1 MIPHCRPGTAE
12 MSETMTVRLSPVAKR
27 TALVA
32 AAYIVGALAGLRLA
46 VDNPNVT
53 SVWPPTG
60 IAVAAV
66 MLWGP
71 RVWPG
76 IAAGALIS
84 NLINGAPLEASLA
97 ISIGNTLAPLIAGV
111 LLRYLGFRP
120 TLSRLKD
127 VAMLMFVG
135 GLGAMLVSA
144 TMGTIAL
151 SVTGQVEPGHHLFSA
166 WLTWWVGDALGV
178 MILAPVI
185 MVFGSRGDDADVVGA
200 HPFEAA
206 ALLAAS
212 LTIALLVFNT
222 ALPLR
227 YVVFPMVLWGA
238 LRFRQRGAALL
249 TVLMAGIA
257 VIQGARAGSPFEDL
271 SLTMRLLALHG
282 FNVAVAM
289 TSLSLAAV
297 TSERLRAQ
305 TALRRAAEELEE
317 RVERRTTELQVSER
331 RMQEAQALSHVG
343 SFHWNIAED
352 RVTWTDE
359 MYRVFG
365 QTPQEF
371 PATFQAYLEI
381 VHPEDRVRIKTIVE
395 NAAATA
401 GSYDHEYRIVRPD
414 GEMRWV
420 HGRGEAVLDEN
431 TGALVGLAGFCH
443 DITER
448 KEVED
453 SLRSAYENERE
464 VARRLRALDEMKDSL
479 LTAVSHELR
488 TPLTV
493 IIGVAD
499 TLERRD
505 IPLNTDDGR
514 YLLGRLSAN
523 ARRLHKLLMDLLDLD
538 RLNRGVLE
546 PRPRPTHMRDLALR
560 VLESIDMDT
569 HHVELELDGA
579 MLLADPAH
587 VERILENLLINA
599 TKHTPAGTRIWVRA
613 EAANSG
619 TILVV
624 EDSGPGVPPELRTVI
639 FEPFR
644 QGDTPSHA
652 PGTGIG
658 LSLVARFAHLN
669 GGRAWLEERPGGGA
683 SFRVLLP
690 AAPLGELSAEAGA
703 A

>member
-1 MIPHCRPGTAE
+1 MT
-12 MSETMTVRLSPVAKR
+12 ETMIDRVSPLAKR

-32 AAYIVGALAGLRLA
+32 AAYVVGAIAGLQMA

-60 IAVAAV
+60 IAVAAAV
-66 MLWGP
+66 LFGF

-76 IAAGALIS
+76 IAAGALLS
-84 NLINGAPLEASLA
+84 NVINGAPFDTSLA
-97 ISIGNTLAPLIAGV
+97 ISVGNTLAPLIAGV

-135 GLGAMLVSA
+135 GLGAMLISA
-144 TMGTIAL
+144 TLGTISL
-151 SVTGQVEPGHHLFSA
+151 SITDQIVPGHHVFSA
-166 WLTWWVGDALGV
+166 WVTWWVGDALGV
-178 MILAPVI
+178 LILGPLI
-185 MVFGSRGDDADVVGA
+185 MVFGSRGADADLVRDRSV
-200 HPFEAA
+200 EWA
-206 ALLAAS
+206 ALLAVS
-212 LTIALLVFNT
+212 MTMALLVFTT

-227 YVVFPMVLWGA
+227 YLVFPMVLWGA
-238 LRFRQRGAALL
+238 LRFHQRGAAML
-249 TVLMAGIA
+249 TVLMAGVA
-257 VIQGARAGSPFEDL
+257 LVQGTRSGSPFEDL

-297 TSERLRAQ
+297 SSERLRAQ
-305 TALRRAAEELEE
+305 TALRKSADELEE
-317 RVERRTTELQVSER
+317 RVERRTAELRISEQ
-331 RMQEAQALSHVG
+331 RMSEAQALSHVG

-359 MYRVFG
+359 LYRVFG

-371 PATFQAYLEI
+371 PSTFEAYLEI
-381 VHPEDRVRIKTIVE
+381 VHPEDRRRINATVE
-395 NAAATA
+395 EAVATA
-401 GSYDHEYRIVRPD
+401 RSYDHEYRIVRPD
-414 GEMRWV
+414 GEVRWV
-420 HGRGEAVLDEN
+420 HGRGEAVLDE

-505 IPLNTDDGR
+505 IPLNADDGR
-514 YLLGRLSAN
+514 YLLSRLSAN

-546 PRPRPTHMRDLALR
+546 PRPRPTPVRDLALR
-560 VLESIDMDT
+560 ILESVDMDT
-569 HHVELELDGA
+569 HRVELELDGA
-579 MLLADPAH
+579 VLLADPAH

-599 TKHTPAGTRIWVRA
+599 TKHTPAGTRIWVRT
-613 EAANSG
+613 EVANSG
-619 TILVV
+619 TLLIV
-624 EDSGPGVPPELRTVI
+624 EDAGPGVPPELRTVI

-644 QGDTPSHA
+644 QGNTPSHA
-652 PGTGIG
+652 PGTGVG
-658 LSLVARFAHLN
+658 LSLVSRFAHLN

-690 AAPLGELSAEAGA
+690 SSPVSELSPGEAAGA

>member
-1 MIPHCRPGTAE
+1 MTQ
-12 MSETMTVRLSPVAKR
+12 TMTARLSPMVKK
-27 TALVA
+27 TILVA
-32 AAYIVGALAGLRLA
+32 AAYVVGALAGLQMA

-66 MLWGP
+66 VLFGY

-76 IAAGALIS
+76 IAAGALLS
-84 NLINGAPLEASLA
+84 NVVNGAPLETSLA
-97 ISIGNTLAPLIAGV
+97 ISVGNTLAPVVAGV
-111 LLRYLGFRP
+111 LLRFLGFRP

-127 VAMLMFVG
+127 VATLMFV
-135 GLGAMLVSA
+135 GLGAMLISA
-144 TMGTIAL
+144 TLGTVSL
-151 SVTGQVEPGHHLFSA
+151 SMTGQVEPGHHLFSA

-178 MILAPVI
+178 IILAPLLL
-185 MVFGSRGDDADVVGA
+185 VFGSQGADAELV
-200 HPFEAA
+200 HERRIEWA
-206 ALLAAS
+206 ALLAVS
-212 LTIALLVFNT
+212 LTMALLVFTT

-227 YVVFPMVLWGA
+227 YLVFPMVLWGA
-238 LRFRQRGAALL
+238 LRFHQRGAAIL
-249 TVLMAGIA
+249 TVLMAGVA
-257 VIQGARAGSPFEDL
+257 LVQGTRSGSPFADL

-282 FNVAVAM
+282 FNVAVTM

-297 TSERLRAQ
+297 SSERLRAQ
-305 TALRRAAEELEE
+305 TALMKAAEELEE
-317 RVERRTTELQVSER
+317 RVERRTAELRISEQ
-331 RMQEAQALSHVG
+331 RMLEAQALSHVG
-343 SFHWNIAED
+343 SFHWNIAEN

-371 PATFQAYLEI
+371 PATFEAYLEI
-381 VHPEDRVRIKTIVE
+381 VHPEDRLRIKAIVE
-395 NAAATA
+395 NAVATA
-401 GSYDHEYRIVRPD
+401 GFYDHEYRIVRPN

-420 HGRGEAVLDEN
+420 HGRGEVVIDEA

-505 IPLNTDDGR
+505 IPLNSDDGR
-514 YLLGRLSAN
+514 YLLSRLSAN

-546 PRPRPTHMRDLALR
+546 PRPRPTPVRDLALR
-560 VLESIDMDT
+560 ILESVDMDT
-569 HHVELELDGA
+569 HRVELELDGA
-579 MLLADPAH
+579 VLLADPAH

-599 TKHTPAGTRIWVRA
+599 TKHTPAGTRIWVRT
-613 EAANSG
+613 EVANTG
-619 TILVV
+619 TLLIV
-624 EDSGPGVPPELRTVI
+624 EDAGPGVPPELRTVI

-644 QGDTPSHA
+644 QGNTPSHA
-652 PGTGIG
+652 PGTGVG
-658 LSLVARFAHLN
+658 LSLVSRFAHLN

-690 AAPLGELSAEAGA
+690 SSPVSELSPGEAAGA

>member
-1 MIPHCRPGTAE
+1 MTG
-12 MSETMTVRLSPVAKR
+12 TMTARFSPLMKKTV
-27 TALVA
+27 LVA
-32 AAYIVGALAGLRLA
+32 AAYVVGAMAGLQMA

-66 MLWGP
+66 VLFGY

-76 IAAGALIS
+76 IAAGALLS
-84 NLINGAPLEASLA
+84 NLINGAPSETALA
-97 ISIGNTLAPLIAGV
+97 ISVGNTLAPLVAGV

-135 GLGAMLVSA
+135 GAGAMLLSA
-144 TMGTIAL
+144 TLGTVSL
-151 SVTGQVEPGHHLFSA
+151 SMTGQIEPGHHLFSA

-178 MILAPVI
+178 MILAPFLL
-185 MVFGSRGDDADVVGA
+185 VFGTRGADAALVRA

-206 ALLAAS
+206 ALVAVS
-212 LTIALLVFNT
+212 LTMALLVFTT
-222 ALPLR
+222 ALPMR
-227 YVVFPMVLWGA
+227 YLVFPLVLWGA
-238 LRFRQRGAALL
+238 LRFHQRGAATL

-257 VIQGARAGSPFEDL
+257 LVQGTRSGSPFAEL
-271 SLTMRLLALHG
+271 SMTVRLLALHG

-297 TSERLRAQ
+297 SSERLRAQ
-305 TALRRAAEELEE
+305 SALRMAAEDLEE
-317 RVERRTTELQVSER
+317 RVERRTSELRISEQ
-331 RMQEAQALSHVG
+331 RMKEAQALSHVG

-359 MYRVFG
+359 LYRVFG
-365 QTPQEF
+365 QSPQEF
-371 PATFQAYLEI
+371 PATFEAYLAI
-381 VHPEDRVRIKTIVE
+381 VHPEDRAQIRATIERTV
-395 NAAATA
+395 ATA
-401 GSYDHEYRIVRPD
+401 GFYDHEYRIVRPD

-420 HGRGEAVLDEN
+420 HGRGEPVLDDT

-448 KEVED
+448 KSVEE

-464 VARRLRALDEMKDSL
+464 VARRLRSLDEMKDSL

-505 IPLNTDDGR
+505 IPLSSDDGR
-514 YLLGRLSAN
+514 YLLGRLNAN

-546 PRPRPTHMRDLALR
+546 PRPRPTPVGDLALR
-560 VLESIDMDT
+560 ILESIDMDT
-569 HHVELELDGA
+569 HRVELELDGA
-579 MLLADPAH
+579 VLLADPAH

-599 TKHTPAGTRIWVRA
+599 TKHTPAGTRIWVRT
-613 EAANSG
+613 EETGSG
-619 TILVV
+619 TMLIV
-624 EDSGPGVPPELRTVI
+624 EDAGPGVPPELRTVI

-644 QGDTPSHA
+644 QGNTPSHA
-652 PGTGIG
+652 PGTGVG
-658 LSLVARFAHLN
+658 LSLVSRFAHLN

-690 AAPLGELSAEAGA
+690 SSPVSELSPGEAAGA

>member
-1 MIPHCRPGTAE
+1 MT
-12 MSETMTVRLSPVAKR
+12 ETMIKRVSPIAKR

-32 AAYIVGALAGLRLA
+32 AAYMVGAIAGLQMA

-66 MLWGP
+66 VLFGP
-71 RVWPG
+71 RIWPG
-76 IAAGALIS
+76 IAAGALLS
-84 NLINGAPLEASLA
+84 NVINGAPLETALA
-97 ISIGNTLAPLIAGV
+97 ISVGNTIAPLMAGA
-111 LLRYLGFRP
+111 LLRYMGFRP

-127 VAMLMFVG
+127 VAVLMFVG

-144 TMGTIAL
+144 TLGTISL
-151 SVTGQVEPGHHLFSA
+151 SATGQIVPGHHVFSA
-166 WLTWWVGDALGV
+166 WLTWWIGDALGV
-178 MILAPVI
+178 MILGPLI
-185 MVFGSRGDDADVVGA
+185 MVFGSRGAGTELVRDR
-200 HPFEAA
+200 PIEAA
-206 ALLAAS
+206 ALLAVS
-212 LTIALLVFNT
+212 LTMALLVFTT

-227 YVVFPMVLWGA
+227 YLVFPLVLWAA
-238 LRFRQRGAALL
+238 LRFHQRGAATL
-249 TVLMAGIA
+249 TVLMAGVA
-257 VIQGARAGSPFEDL
+257 LVQGTSSGSPFAGL
-271 SLTMRLLALHG
+271 SPTMRLLALHG
-282 FNVAVAM
+282 FNVAVAI

-297 TSERLRAQ
+297 SSERLRAQ
-305 TALRRAAEELEE
+305 IALKKAADELEE
-317 RVERRTTELQVSER
+317 RVERRTAELRVSEQ
-331 RMQEAQALSHVG
+331 RMLEAQALSHVG

-371 PATFQAYLEI
+371 PATFEGYLEI
-381 VHPEDRVRIKTIVE
+381 VHPDDRPRIKATIEKSV
-395 NAAATA
+395 ATS

-414 GEMRWV
+414 GVMRWV
-420 HGRGEAVLDEN
+420 HGRGEAVQDER
-431 TGALVGLAGFCH
+431 TGVLVGLAGFCH
-443 DITER
+443 DITQR
-448 KEVED
+448 KAVED
-453 SLRSAYENERE
+453 SLRSAYESERE
-464 VARRLRALDEMKDSL
+464 VARRLLALDEMKDSL

-514 YLLGRLSAN
+514 YLLSRLSAN

-546 PRPRPTHMRDLALR
+546 PRPRPTPLRDLALR
-560 VLESIDMDT
+560 ILESLDMGDA
-569 HHVELELDGA
+569 HRVNLELNGA
-579 MLLADPAH
+579 VLLADPSH

-599 TKHTPAGTRIWVRA
+599 SKHTPAGTQIWVRA
-613 EAANSG
+613 EPNGSG
-619 TILVV
+619 TVLVV
-624 EDSGPGVPPELRTVI
+624 EDAGPGVEPDLRSVI

-690 AAPLGELSAEAGA
+690 SAPVGELSPGEAAGA